1 MLKKVL
7 ASLLAFTLIFS
18 PTVGSIV
25 FQDDGMVEAKRKSS
39 GKQNFQ
45 PNKNKQQTNVQ
56 KNKTQ
61 QQKKQEQ
68 QKNKQNQ
75 QQQQKKTGG
84 VMGAL
89 LFGGLAGLLFGSLLG
104 GMGALAPILGAI
116 INIVAI
122 IIVIG
127 LIRKLLVW
135 LFTDKNKK
143 KKEDDERWNH
153 S

>member
-1 MLKKVL
+1 
-7 ASLLAFTLIFS
+7 
-18 PTVGSIV
+18 
-25 FQDDGMVEAKRKSS
+25 
-39 GKQNFQ
+39 
-45 PNKNKQQTNVQ
+45 
-56 KNKTQ
+56 
-61 QQKKQEQ
+61 
-68 QKNKQNQ
+68 
-75 QQQQKKTGG
+75 
-84 VMGAL
+84 MGAL